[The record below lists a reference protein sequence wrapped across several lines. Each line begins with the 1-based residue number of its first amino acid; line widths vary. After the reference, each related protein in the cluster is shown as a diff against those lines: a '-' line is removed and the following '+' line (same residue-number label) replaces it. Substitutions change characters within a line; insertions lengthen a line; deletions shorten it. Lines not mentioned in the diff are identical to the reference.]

1 MPTKTNYKSPVTM
14 PAQVFSTAGSVAG
27 DALGS
32 FRGDDP
38 TKKGYQQNIAASGA
52 LKGAGTGASLGT
64 MIMPGIGTAI
74 GAGLGA
80 IVGGVGGHLKGKKEK
95 EAFEEEQ
102 EEIAIGQ
109 GVSKAKQQFMQN
121 QAMYG
126 AVESPISF
134 LTKELKST
142 PFIPP
147 KNMSAL
153 QYKGYSKMKEI
164 SGVNTLPS

>member
-14 PAQVFSTAGSVAG
+14 PAQVFSTAGNVAG

-52 LKGAGTGASLGT
+52 LKGAGTGAAIGS
-64 MIMPGIGTAI
+64 IIPGVGTAV
-74 GAGLGA
+74 GAGVGA
-80 IVGGVGGHLKGKKEK
+80 LIGGVGGYLKGKKEK

-164 SGVNTLPS
+164 SGVNPLPS

>member
-14 PAQVFSTAGSVAG
+14 PAQVFSTAGNVAG
-27 DALGS
+27 DALCS

-52 LKGAGTGASLGT
+52 LKGAGTGAAIGS
-64 MIMPGIGTAI
+64 IIPGVGTAV
-74 GAGLGA
+74 GAGVGA
-80 IVGGVGGHLKGKKEK
+80 LIGGVGGYLKGKKEK

-134 LTKELKST
+134 LTKRLKSI
-142 PFIPP
+142 PFTPP